1 MCSNVFS
8 LGCIFDFPDGNS
20 KCLNLG
26 LNKIFWNLVARAG
39 GGWFESLLFIGSKIG
54 GGEFFQKMT

>member
-8 LGCIFDFPDGNS
+8 FGCILDFPDGNS

-26 LNKIFWNLVARAG
+26 LNKIFWNLVAG
-39 GGWFESLLFIGSKIG
+39 GGGDFESLLFLGSKIG
-54 GGEFFQKMT
+54 GGDFFQKMT